1 MRNLLCIIIGFLP
14 LTFAF
19 GQSVEVSKLN
29 SSNSENISISIAT
42 REDFKKAK
50 NNYKDQLI
58 EDTLQIMKI
67 NGVITLPIR
76 KTEIPSIIFTDSLV
90 DGEEKY
96 REYHYLGQYP
106 NLNVYLVSGSF
117 WEHYECYLVNKKTGE
132 STVIWNDPKI
142 SPSSEYLAN
151 LSIGYVLDGYPDGIQ
166 IWEMDKKENKLS
178 KIVELDQQI
187 WAPEDLV
194 WENDQAILLK
204 VFSVDKFW
212 ESHGALQDKDF
223 YYLRLTLN

>member
-29 SSNSENISISIAT
+29 SSNSNNISISFAT
-42 REDFKKAK
+42 REEFKKAK
-50 NNYKDQLI
+50 NHYKDQLI

-90 DGEEKY
+90 DGEEH
-96 REYHYLGQYP
+96 REFDYLGHYP
-106 NLNVYLVSGSF
+106 NLDMYLVSGSF

-132 STVIWNDPKI
+132 ISVIWNEPII

-151 LSIGYVLDGYPDGIQ
+151 LSLPYGLEGVPNGIQ
-166 IWEMDKKENKLS
+166 IWKYNQNEKKLTNWL
-178 KIVELDQQI
+178 ELDQQI

-194 WENDQAILLK
+194 WENDQTILLK

>member
-29 SSNSENISISIAT
+29 SSNSNNISISIAT

-58 EDTLQIMKI
+58 EDTLQITKK
-67 NGVITLPIR
+67 NGIITLPII
-76 KTEIPSIIFTDSLV
+76 KTENPTVIFTDSLV
-90 DGEEKY
+90 DGEEH

-132 STVIWNDPKI
+132 ITVIWNDPKI

-151 LSIGYVLDGYPDGIQ
+151 LSIGFGLDGYPTGMQ
-166 IWEMDKKENKLS
+166 IWKKDKKEKELMKL
-178 KIVELDQQI
+178 VEIDQKI
-187 WAPEDLV
+187 WAPEDFV
-194 WENDQAILLK
+194 WESENTILLK
-204 VFSVDKFW
+204 VFSEDQFW
-212 ESHGALQDKDF
+212 KSHGELKNNDF